1 MGAVMMTDA
10 ELNKLED
17 NFETAD
23 LLRAVDAIDRM
34 RELLNDR
41 EHFRPPQIRD
51 DLLKLHTLGNRLI
64 NVRAKGEAREFFDL
78 AMELD
83 DQVFDLMES
92 LEVVRD
98 ILTRLTELYPESLQ
112 E

>member
-1 MGAVMMTDA
+1 MITDE
-10 ELNKLED
+10 ELNRLDD
-17 NFETAD
+17 NFETAS
-23 LLRAVDAIDRM
+23 LLRAVHEIDKM
-34 RELLNDR
+34 RGLLNDR
-41 EHFRPPQIRD
+41 DNFRPPEIRD
-51 DLLKLHTLGNRLI
+51 DLLKLHTLGDRLI
-64 NVRAKGEAREFFDL
+64 NARAKGEAREFFDL

-98 ILTRLTELYPESLQ
+98 ILTKLTDLYPESLT